1 MNWRNRSLIG
11 LVVAELVSLTGSSMT
26 FVALPWFVLVTT
38 GSIAKMAWVMAA
50 EMVPIALFGIPSGA
64 LIARIGAKKT
74 MVISDAA
81 RGPLL
86 MVLPI
91 LKWTGNLSFGWV
103 LLTTFL
109 IGCFA
114 APYFSSSRLIIPE
127 VAGDDERAVAQVN
140 AVLAGANQ
148 ITQIAG
154 PVLAGIVIAAWSPP
168 AALCVDAAT
177 YLFSVLTIAFVVRAG
192 KRVEQT
198 AQSRGLLAG
207 LRFLANDRLLG
218 PILLAACAINLVAQ
232 GLIVAVQGLAYFRYS
247 QDAHV
252 VGYLFAAF
260 GMGALLGAI
269 AAQSLTQKVD
279 LLKLAAFAIVAMP
292 LPLWLLAVP
301 LPWGAAMVVLAAF
314 GFFTPLVNAPIIG
327 VLTVRTPAALRPK
340 VMTSVMTVATLAGP
354 LGFLAAGEALRYYS
368 LTQVLVAIAAAFTLC
383 GLAFATLLLRNRD
396 APPAASP
403 ATA

>member
-103 LLTTFL
+103 LVVSFA

-114 APYFSSSRLIIPE
+114 APYFSSSKLIIPE

-140 AVLAGANQ
+140 AVLAGAQQ

-154 PVLAGIVIAAWSPP
+154 PVLAGVLIAATSPP
-168 AALCVDAAT
+168 VVLVVDGAT
-177 YLFSVLTIAFVVRAG
+177 YLFSVLTIVFVVRAG

-260 GMGALLGAI
+260 GIGALLGAI

-279 LLKLAAFAIVAMP
+279 LLKLAAVAIVAMP

-327 VLTVRTPAALRPK
+327 VLTVRTPPALRPK

-354 LGFLAAGEALRYYS
+354 VGFLAAGEALRYYS
-368 LTQVLVAIAAAFTLC
+368 LTQVLVGIAAAFTLC

-396 APPAASP
+396 APPASAP